1 VLQPK
6 ERNVA
11 KVLTR
16 KDERD
21 ADRQIAIIERRSS
34 RAAILH
40 ILRTLAR
47 DAARFPEQKR
57 DLVRMAPITM
67 IDCLESKQGDACS
80 VEDLAVFS
88 GTWLFMVDCRPL
100 ERLGGSHSSLPLTIL
115 RGSIPRT

>member
-1 VLQPK
+1 M
-6 ERNVA
+6 A

-67 IDCLESKQGDACS
+67 IDCLQSKQGDACS
-80 VEDLAVFS
+80 VEDLAVIL
-88 GTWLFMVDCRPL
+88 GYVAVHG
-100 ERLGGSHSSLPLTIL
+100 RLPTAREIRGITFESSADYFTRKYPEDVK
-115 RGSIPRT
+115 G